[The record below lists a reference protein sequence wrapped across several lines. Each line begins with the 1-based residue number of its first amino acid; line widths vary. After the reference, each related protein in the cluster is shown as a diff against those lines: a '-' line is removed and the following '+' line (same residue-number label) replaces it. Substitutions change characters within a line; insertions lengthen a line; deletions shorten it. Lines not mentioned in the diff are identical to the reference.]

1 MQEESLVL
9 PESSVTAA
17 AQARSCRPGRLCK
30 SCVCSAAGD
39 LPCAGLTEEG
49 QVCFFKNSDLVTDQD
64 VSSSAPA
71 LAGRVPMGSSL
82 ASGAIL
88 ERGLGLCVHIFI
100 YIYTYT

>member
-1 MQEESLVL
+1 MITLPDQLPCQRNKSSTTAWWFPLLGPQVQEESLVL

-49 QVCFFKNSDLVTDQD
+49 QVCFF
-64 VSSSAPA
+64 
-71 LAGRVPMGSSL
+71 
-82 ASGAIL
+82 
-88 ERGLGLCVHIFI
+88 
-100 YIYTYT
+100 